1 MLECDT
7 ILKRNIRIFE
17 SDTGGI
23 NLNFQAIM
31 AIMDRGEAANAVE
44 AVNRTGSHSGTLL
57 RGRGSGLHEKQTI
70 LNVALEPEKDIL
82 LLVTPD
88 DKAESITN
96 TIDDK
101 IKISEP
107 GQGILYSMQVNRV
120 HGL

>member
-1 MLECDT
+1 M
-7 ILKRNIRIFE
+7 
-17 SDTGGI
+17 
-23 NLNFQAIM
+23 NFQAIM
-31 AIMDRGEAANAVE
+31 AIMDRGEAALAIE

-82 LLVTPD
+82 LVVTPD
-88 DKAESITN
+88 EKAEMLTN

-101 IKISEP
+101 IKITQP
-107 GQGILYSMQVNRV
+107 GQGILFSMQVNRV